1 MKPCDSSSQDII
13 KDLTNILS
21 LLLNKK
27 KQCKYLYQDMWL
39 RWFPQLNIHTH
50 KITTVRKTLGEIDAQ
65 GKLQPDGTFIMYVKS
80 NQM

>member
-1 MKPCDSSSQDII
+1 
-13 KDLTNILS
+13 
-21 LLLNKK
+21 
-27 KQCKYLYQDMWL
+27 MWL